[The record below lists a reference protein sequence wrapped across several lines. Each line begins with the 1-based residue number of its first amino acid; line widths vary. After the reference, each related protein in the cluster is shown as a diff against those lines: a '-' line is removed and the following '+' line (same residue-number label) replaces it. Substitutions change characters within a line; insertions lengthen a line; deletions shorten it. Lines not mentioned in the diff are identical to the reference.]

1 MDKYSISIRKNMTA
15 AVLAAYENG
24 VLKSLEVV
32 TPGLT
37 KTQVGWLKNT
47 VPADEQELPALTN
60 TYNFISIEKAPTDLS
75 FNAFWELYAY
85 KVGKKDR
92 AIRLWQGLNEAERVK
107 CLRSIPRYKM
117 WLAQKQSIEMLYPET
132 YLAQKRYENEFKI

>member
-24 VLKSLEVV
+24 VLKSLEVI
-32 TPGLT
+32 TPGLN
-37 KTQVGWLKNT
+37 KSQVGWLKNT

-60 TYNFISIEKAPTDLS
+60 TYNFISIEKAPTDVS
-75 FNAFWELYAY
+75 FNAFWELYGY

-92 AIRLWQGLNEAERVK
+92 TIRLWQGLNEAERIK